1 MGGCEIVFTSSYN
14 WKQIT
19 SSSVIDEKNDDI
31 EDDEIPD
38 IIEDKNK
45 YDK

>member
-1 MGGCEIVFTSSYN
+1 MGGCEIIFYRYYQA
-14 WKQIT
+14 KQIT
-19 SSSVIDEKNDDI
+19 SYSVIDEKNDDI